1 MNTKKAIKN
10 INQMISIFDIEID
23 IIWSYTD
30 ELTKEELL
38 QFRDDLKNE
47 KLFYK
52 QMRRYNRT

>member
-10 INQMISIFDIEID
+10 INLMISIFDIEID

-38 QFRDDLKNE
+38 QFRDDLKTE